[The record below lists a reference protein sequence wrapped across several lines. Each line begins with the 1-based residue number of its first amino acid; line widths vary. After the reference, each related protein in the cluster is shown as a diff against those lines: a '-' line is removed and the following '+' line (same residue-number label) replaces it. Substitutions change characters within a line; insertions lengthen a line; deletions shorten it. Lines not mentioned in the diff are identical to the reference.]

1 MLKIGV
7 KCNKNKCK
15 KINTNVF
22 LKLESDGYILI
33 KDRKSDNIY
42 YELL

>member
-15 KINTNVF
+15 KIN
-22 LKLESDGYILI
+22 LYK
-33 KDRKSDNIY
+33 KQRKK
-42 YELL
+42 EREKKKKREKKCKKM